1 MQETETKITVTDAIA
16 WVLLQDESGV
26 YASTLLSELD
36 RLQAFEAK
44 TKEVN
49 RRRASAGGRGA
60 MTPARKAAQMKA
72 VQAAS
77 LARKERAQA
86 AKEAL

>member
-1 MQETETKITVTDAIA
+1 MQDDRITLTDAKA
-16 WVLLQDESGV
+16 WLLLADESGA
-26 YASTLLSELD
+26 YASTLLDELD

-49 RRRASAGGRGA
+49 RRRASAGGRGT

-72 VQAAS
+72 VQAA
-77 LARKERAQA
+77 LAARRDRAQA
-86 AKEAL
+86 TKEA

>member
-1 MQETETKITVTDAIA
+1 MQETITLANAIA
-16 WVLLQDESGV
+16 WVLLQDKSGV

-49 RRRASAGGRGA
+49 RRRASAGGRG
-60 MTPARKAAQMKA
+60 
-72 VQAAS
+72 
-77 LARKERAQA
+77 L
-86 AKEAL
+86 

>member
-1 MQETETKITVTDAIA
+1 MQDQITLTDAKA
-16 WVLLQDESGV
+16 WLLLADESGI
-26 YASTLLSELD
+26 YASTLLDELD
-36 RLQAFEAK
+36 RLQTFEAK

-72 VQAAS
+72 VQAA
-77 LARKERAQA
+77 LTARRDKAARQAQPTN
-86 AKEAL
+86 

>member
-1 MQETETKITVTDAIA
+1 MQDQNRITITDAKA
-16 WVLLQDESGV
+16 WLLLADESGI
-26 YASTLLSELD
+26 YASTLLDEFE

-77 LARKERAQA
+77 LARKERTQA
-86 AKEAL
+86 TKEAM

>member
-1 MQETETKITVTDAIA
+1 MQERKITLTDAVA

-26 YASTLLSELD
+26 YASTLLTELD

-49 RRRASAGGRGA
+49 RRRASAGGKGA
-60 MTPARKAAQMKA
+60 MTPARRAAQLKA

-77 LARKERAQA
+77 IARKERAQA